1 MKKMK
6 QTLNAK
12 RSTPNAEFRRDSE
25 FDIER
30 WTLSVGRFRGRRR
43 PLQPPI
49 GSAEL
54 GCVCA
59 CRLGRCPTECA
70 QR

>member
-12 RSTPNAEFRRDSE
+12 RSTPNAEFRGDSE

-30 WTLSVGRFRGRRR
+30 WTLSVGRFL
-43 PLQPPI
+43 P
-49 GSAEL
+49 EL
-54 GCVCA
+54 
-59 CRLGRCPTECA
+59 P
-70 QR
+70 